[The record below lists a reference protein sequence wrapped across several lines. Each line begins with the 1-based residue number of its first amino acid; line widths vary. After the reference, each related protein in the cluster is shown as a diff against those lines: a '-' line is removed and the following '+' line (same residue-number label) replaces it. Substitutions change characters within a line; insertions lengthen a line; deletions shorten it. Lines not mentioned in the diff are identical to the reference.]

1 MKLVVG
7 LGNPGAQYEKTR
19 HNAGF
24 MVVDALARRFGGGMI
39 PKSRFHAVTLDAFIG
54 AEKCLLV
61 KPTTYMNRSGQS
73 VGEAIRFF
81 KLDPGED
88 LVVIVDDIALPVG
101 SIRVRRSGG
110 AGGHNGLSDID
121 RVLGGAGY
129 PRLRV
134 GVGEVPRLM
143 DQSGWVLSRFTDEE
157 KGDLERAIEASC
169 AAVEHIL
176 DKGITSAMNAFNQ
189 KIEKPGRR
197 EHPNDS
203 PEGARSDRAGEDRAG
218 PGVSRDAG

>member
-24 MVVDALARRFGGGMI
+24 MVVDALADRHAGGMI
-39 PKSRFHAVTLDAFIG
+39 PKSRFHAVTLDAMIG
-54 AEKCLLV
+54 GQKCLLI
-61 KPTTYMNRSGQS
+61 KPGAYMNRSGQS
-73 VGEAIRFF
+73 VGEALRFF

-88 LVVIVDDIALPVG
+88 LIVIVDDTALPVG
-101 SIRVRRSGG
+101 SIRIRGSGG
-110 AGGHNGLSDID
+110 AGGHNGLADID
-121 RVLGGAGY
+121 RALGGAAY

-143 DQSGWVLSRFTDEE
+143 DQADWVLSRFMDEE
-157 KGDLERAIEASC
+157 KPALRDAIDASC
-169 AAVEHIL
+169 DATQHIL
-176 DKGITSAMNAFNQ
+176 EHGVTSAMNAFNK

-197 EHPNDS
+197 EHPNDDA
-203 PEGARSDRAGEDRAG
+203 PEPDSNERTHDD